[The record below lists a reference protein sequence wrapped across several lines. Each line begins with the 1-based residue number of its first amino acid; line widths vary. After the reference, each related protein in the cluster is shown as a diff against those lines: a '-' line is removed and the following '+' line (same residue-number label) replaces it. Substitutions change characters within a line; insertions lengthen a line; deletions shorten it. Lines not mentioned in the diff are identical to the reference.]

1 MIVSMIAGTIVYIV
15 YMFFNAWCIKTAI
28 DWGFE
33 HNIGWGSAI
42 IFSFVTS
49 IYKEHDFC
57 LRRATGQAIGT
68 LRRNSCSYF
77 ALTWQEIAWNFGDM
91 TLTSMY

>member
-1 MIVSMIAGTIVYIV
+1 MKIKIFFENCEMIVSMIAGTIVYIV

-49 IYKEHDFC
+49 MYVVLHKY
-57 LRRATGQAIGT
+57 
-68 LRRNSCSYF
+68 RNTNVS
-77 ALTWQEIAWNFGDM
+77 NK
-91 TLTSMY
+91 